1 MKSGLLARSCC
12 TTPAAVFFWAA
23 MFVLIY
29 AAGLLVRSVWPAA
42 EPFGDTAVFLALGAA
57 CVITFGRNR
66 TFHCG
71 LTGPI
76 FAVGAIA
83 AAMIEAEAW
92 QFDMRIVWGA
102 VLLGVAVALAIEWRM
117 VPARAHGAGRL
128 ESEVHFRVDTRGR

>member
-1 MKSGLLARSCC
+1 MLHHTRSGGLLGRDVRADLCRWPARPVSL
-12 TTPAAVFFWAA
+12 A
-23 MFVLIY
+23 
-29 AAGLLVRSVWPAA
+29 AA

-57 CVITFGRNR
+57 CVINFGRNR

-76 FAVGAIA
+76 FAVGPIA

-128 ESEVHFRVDTRGR
+128 ESEVHFRVDTRER